1 MNKYFYVHPRDHN
14 RILIDN
20 LTLIYNKTQGITMVD
35 LAGLVS
41 NIHKKTPSKFGLV
54 CINCILHNSTLDNLV
69 IYLQKTNIN
78 LPESSLNIR
87 SDLIYYIYDHFF
99 TEFQND
105 KIIQQ
110 MYTDPVDFIG
120 DKISKDPLFQIGMQK
135 HDFIAKH
142 ELIDVFADY
151 CADLGII
158 TFEMDPM
165 KDISSGMDLF
175 LTKRV
180 PLLKTEVVF
189 VRTGHELENGAYNQ
203 DLLRDIEKA
212 SKKAIWTVFVTSS
225 YGAYV
230 VGLDRL
236 VRDMEKLNVWLYVIN
251 PLHKYV
257 YGITK
262 GRKNNTDDTLKVELE
277 STLPAQPIRAP
288 SQLGKISK
296 YEFSERDSYTS
307 KRFTTFTIFKSDIF
321 GMYFEKT
328 ESDHKFRDI
337 FRRILIIDPVSGINL
352 FSMSNEE
359 QKVDDSIVS
368 GFLSAIDSFAY
379 EIGTKKEGIKEKE
392 INYQGFVVEIISGE
406 ILNVAIL
413 LTTPANQIF
422 KERMK
427 HFIHQFEFQYSDK
440 ITEYKKTNNVA
451 VFPEQSIKKLAKDL
465 LSI

>member
-1 MNKYFYVHPRDHN
+1 MA
-14 RILIDN
+14 
-20 LTLIYNKTQGITMVD
+20 MVD
-35 LAGLVS
+35 LAGLVG

-54 CINCILHNSTLDNLV
+54 CINCILHNSSLDDLV
-69 IYLQKTNIN
+69 AYIEKMNIS
-78 LPESSLNIR
+78 LPESTSNTLP
-87 SDLIYYIYDHFF
+87 DLIYYIYDHFF

-105 KIIQQ
+105 IIIQQ
-110 MYTDPVDFIG
+110 MYTDPIDFIG
-120 DKISKDPLFQIGMQK
+120 EKISKDPLFQIGLRK

-142 ELIDVFADY
+142 ELVDIFADY

-158 TFEMDPM
+158 TFEMDPI
-165 KDISSGMDLF
+165 KDVSSGMDLF

-180 PLLKTEVVF
+180 PLLKTEAVF

-203 DLLRDIEKA
+203 DLLQDIEKA
-212 SKKAIWTVFVTSS
+212 SRKAIWTVFVTSS
-225 YGAYV
+225 YGVQV

-236 VRDMEKLNVWLYVIN
+236 IRDMEKLNVWLYVIN

-257 YGITK
+257 YGVTK
-262 GRKNNTDDTLKVELE
+262 GKKNNTDDALKVELE
-277 STLPAQPIRAP
+277 SNLPAQPIRAP

-296 YEFSERDSYTS
+296 YEFSERDSYNS
-307 KRFTTFTIFKSDIF
+307 KRFTTYTIFKSDIY
-321 GMYFEKT
+321 GMHFEKA
-328 ESDHKFRDI
+328 ESDHKFRDM
-337 FRRILIIDPVSGINL
+337 FRRILIIDPLSGLNL

-359 QKVDDSIVS
+359 QSVDDAIVS

-406 ILNVAIL
+406 ILNVALL
-413 LTTPANQIF
+413 LTKPANQIF

-427 HFIHQFEFQYSDK
+427 HFIHQFESQYSDK

-451 VFPEQSIKKLAKDL
+451 VFPEQSIKKLAKEL